1 VPAADELVVDE
12 LEADESVVDELEAD
26 GSDMNNSR
34 VGVLGRA
41 DAGGHG
47 KSVKATMPAI
57 LPSGHDGWAN
67 TSS

>member
-1 VPAADELVVDE
+1 MVDELVVDE
-12 LEADESVVDELEAD
+12 LVAD

-34 VGVLGRA
+34 VGVLDLA

-57 LPSGHDGWAN
+57 LPPGHDGWAN
-67 TSS
+67 TNSQN